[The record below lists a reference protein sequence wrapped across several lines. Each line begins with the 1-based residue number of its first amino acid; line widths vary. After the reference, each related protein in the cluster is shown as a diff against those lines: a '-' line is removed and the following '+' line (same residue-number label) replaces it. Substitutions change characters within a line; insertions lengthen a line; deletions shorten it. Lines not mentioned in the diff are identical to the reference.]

1 MSMNQLRLVAV
12 IMGAAAFAWAGDDPL
27 VGTWKLNLSKSKFT
41 PGPAP
46 KEETRVYDSQGEGV
60 NVTVR
65 TIEAD
70 GHTTTVHISANYD
83 GKDYPVTG
91 SSDYDVITKLNKIS
105 ERISE
110 AILMHGPRIIATA
123 RREVSPDGK
132 MMTITYKTP
141 LDENHP
147 INNQAVYDKQ

>member
-1 MSMNQLRLVAV
+1 MLMSTLRLVAV
-12 IMGAAAFAWAGDDPL
+12 IMGTTAIAWAADDPV
-27 VGTWKLNLSKSKFT
+27 VGTWKLNVSKSKFT

-46 KEETRVYDSQGEGV
+46 KEETRVYDAQAGGI

-70 GHTTTVHISANYD
+70 GHTTTIHISANYD

-91 SSDYDVITKLNKIS
+91 SSDYDVITKLTKIS
-105 ERISE
+105 ERVAE
-110 AILMHGPRIIATA
+110 ATLMHGSRVIATA
-123 RREVSPDGK
+123 KREVSPDGK
-132 MMTITYKTP
+132 KMTITYMTP
-141 LDENHP
+141 QDQEHA

>member
-1 MSMNQLRLVAV
+1 MLMSTLRLVAV
-12 IMGAAAFAWAGDDPL
+12 IMGTTAIAWAADDPL
-27 VGTWKLNLSKSKFT
+27 VGTWKLNVSKSKYT

-46 KEETRVYDSQGEGV
+46 QEETRVYEAQAEGI

-70 GHTTTVHISANYD
+70 GHTATIHISANYD

-91 SSDYDVITKLNKIS
+91 SSDYDVITKLTKIS
-105 ERISE
+105 ERVAE
-110 AILMHGPRIIATA
+110 ATLMHGSRLIATA
-123 RREVSPDGK
+123 KREVSPDGK
-132 MMTITYKTP
+132 TMTITYKTP
-141 LDENHP
+141 QDQEHP

>member
-1 MSMNQLRLVAV
+1 MLMSTLRLVAA
-12 IMGAAAFAWAGDDPL
+12 IMGTAAIAWTSDDPV
-27 VGTWKLNLSKSKFT
+27 VGTWKLNVSKSKFT

-46 KEETRVYDSQGEGV
+46 TEETRVYDAQAGGI

-70 GHTTTVHISANYD
+70 GHTTTIHISANYD

-91 SSDYDVITKLNKIS
+91 SSDYDVIKLTKIS
-105 ERISE
+105 ERVAE
-110 AILMHGPRIIATA
+110 ATLMHGSRVIATA
-123 RREVSPDGK
+123 KREVSPDGK
-132 MMTITYKTP
+132 TMTITYMTP
-141 LDENHP
+141 QDQEHR